1 MEMVRSGNRADER
14 CRVER
19 RAHGRPWRPSPRK
32 EARPSQLTGDRVGLG
47 TRRRRTQGALPL
59 SYARPGLMW
68 MWCRA
73 AGFEPATTRL
83 RGEGTP
89 ACASGRLGCGASSF
103 GCEARIRTRISWFR
117 ARRGAGCTESRAN
130 RSEAEVRPGTTSH
143 RSGWRDSNSQPPAP
157 RAGALPLRHIQLVL
171 LARPAST
178 QFGPAARAPLRGGVF
193 RNSGTDGRIRTDT
206 DGGLSAVPLPV
217 GLRQQWW
224 TERESN
230 PHPPPSRES
239 RFQLRYRP
247 VVAGAGIE
255 PARRAY
261 ETPLIARS
269 PALMG

>member
-1 MEMVRSGNRADER
+1 MLVPGGGIRTRN
-14 CRVER
+14 
-19 RAHGRPWRPSPRK
+19 HPLK
-32 EARPSQLTGDRVGLG
+32 
-47 TRRRRTQGALPL
+47 RRRNPRLRI
-59 SYARPGLMW
+59 RP
-68 MWCRA
+68 
-73 AGFEPATTRL
+73 TRL
-83 RGEGTP
+83 R
-89 ACASGRLGCGASSF
+89 SIVVWL
-103 GCEARIRTRISWFR
+103 
-117 ARRGAGCTESRAN
+117 RGQDSNPDLLVQSQAWCRC
-130 RSEAEVRPGTTSH
+130 TTSH

-206 DGGLSAVPLPV
+206 GGGLSAVPLPV
-217 GLRQQWW
+217 GLRQHWW
-224 TERESN
+224 TERGRTRTLLLA
-230 PHPPPSRES
+230 RES

-269 PALMG
+269 PAVMVVG